1 MKFFNTLSLFLL
13 LLFFSVCHAGNC
25 LGKTFTFGMYELNES
40 VLRSPLMF
48 TVIDERDHEVLVIC
62 QNGIDVKPFNTK
74 DTEVTWE
81 DCSLRKWLNEEF
93 LINAFSFD
101 ERQYIVKSSVL
112 TSPNRLYPN
121 KKKIFETED
130 YIFLLDEV
138 EAELYFLLPEDR
150 IAIMSDRI
158 KNLVFSDENGYGD
171 WWLRTSGG
179 KLNRAV
185 YVRDSGDI
193 FYGGSI
199 VTDDAIAVR
208 PAFWIKKSYF
218 DFVD

>member
-1 MKFFNTLSLFLL
+1 
-13 LLFFSVCHAGNC
+13 
-25 LGKTFTFGMYELNES
+25 MYELNES

-74 DTEVTWE
+74 DTEVTWD

-158 KNLVFSDENGYGD
+158 KNLVFSDESGYGD